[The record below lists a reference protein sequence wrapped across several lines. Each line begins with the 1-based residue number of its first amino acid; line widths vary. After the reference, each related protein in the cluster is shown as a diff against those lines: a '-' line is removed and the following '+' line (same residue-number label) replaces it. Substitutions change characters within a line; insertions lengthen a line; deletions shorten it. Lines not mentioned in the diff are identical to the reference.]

1 MSASAKPTEKLFKSF
16 LAAVLAIS
24 LCPLMP
30 ADKAQAE
37 EAGDL
42 SEPTDAAQVSDE
54 SLGGDVDPTESAL
67 AADGSD
73 ADSELAGENNGAED
87 ESATDDSNVAL
98 QAASDSGTP
107 IVDWTECGTCQWMI
121 DSSGCLIIEPQS
133 GETGELEDWGWTAP
147 WSNYKNSI
155 ISATIKKTVIAK
167 TASRAF
173 YDCKSLRSVDLS
185 GLDTSKVTSMYCMF
199 QGCSSLASLDLSP
212 LDTSNV
218 QGMSSMFKGCSKLS
232 SLDLSSFDTSK
243 VTNMSFMFE
252 GCLRLETLNLS
263 SFNAGNVVDMSFMF
277 EDCQSLKT
285 ISFPAVLN
293 TPKVTDFF
301 GMFSGCRSLEG
312 LDASGFDTSAAKLLG
327 SMFSGCTKL
336 ASLDV
341 SNFDTSAATSLSSMF
356 DGCESLTSLDLS
368 SFDTSAADYRYGLSN
383 FLYGCKSL
391 RTVTLGS
398 KFAFEGAGLDRQCSL
413 PTPEDNG
420 LSGRWIS
427 SKDGIAYMSSGVPS
441 NVAAT
446 YAAQEMGDTRAW
458 NQNGACIWNIDEN
471 GRLTVKPITSE
482 SGELYSS
489 CPWRDEKSRIKTVY
503 FEKGVI
509 APKSMDSM
517 FCDCKALI
525 SADLG
530 NLDTSRA
537 TGMDCLFEGCSLLE
551 RVSLSNV
558 DTSNV
563 TSMVAVFSNC
573 FSLKSLDLSS
583 FDTSNVTSMRG
594 MFNGCRAIES
604 LDLSAFD
611 TSSVTDM
618 NLMFFSC
625 YRLLDLDVSSFDTSN
640 VRDMEDMFFDC
651 RSLMSLD
658 LSSFDTSSTTA
669 MRSMFGGNC
678 AIALLSV
685 TFGERFSFCGSSGSR
700 LCALPSIISE
710 GRTGLW
716 VSSADGKAYAP
727 DEIPN
732 NVASTYTAQMKS
744 EIPKTSISESM
755 FAVDTRAKTYTG
767 SPIKPSVSSGSLQ
780 QGTDYD
786 ISYGENIN
794 AGEGTILITGAG
806 NYTGQ
811 VTYSFRIDPIQV
823 DAPKAATDLVYSGAE
838 QVGVAPSDDYEVAG
852 GSATNAGDYTAA
864 VSLKDKKNYVWA
876 GKGGSDNVRVP
887 WSIAKAVP
895 SYSVPTPV
903 DATFGQTL
911 GGLELPGG
919 FSWQDD
925 PSTSVGDAGEHEF
938 MATFTPSDAA
948 NYNVVRDIPVI
959 VRVPSP
965 NLVAVPQVADLVYT
979 GEFQKAAVP
988 ESDFYAVEE
997 ICGGIDAGAYE
1008 VKLSLKDPSSY
1019 RWADDGSNSEKT
1031 VTYRILPAQLTD
1043 VVITGVPARMEAT
1056 GSQLAPEPIVTFN
1069 GKTLA
1074 QGADYSLSYGE
1085 NVSPGKGSVT
1095 VTAIE
1100 GGNFTGSATVCFDIE
1115 KKSETENPDPG
1126 TGGGGTD
1133 PGTGGG
1139 SGGTGSAPT
1148 PDPGQGGGGAS
1159 APEPEPQQ
1167 FAVAYHLDGGVNAA
1181 SNPATFTAG
1190 TAVALA
1196 APTREGYE
1204 FEGWYADAKLTK
1216 RVAEIPA
1223 EASGDVEL
1231 WAKWAMKAPAPV
1243 FPDVDYSES
1252 SWYGKAVTYVA
1263 ERGLITGYTA
1273 GDKAGQFGVGD
1284 VLTRAQLATIL
1295 WRNACP
1301 DEYASY
1307 DPETAVD
1314 TTGIDGSADGMYY
1327 TAATN
1332 WAVKNGVIA
1341 GFDREDGSKDFA
1353 ADDDVSFEQLITI
1366 LSRLCATKEE
1376 LDAAGTDL
1384 SAFADGD
1391 LASSWS
1397 RGAFAWAAARGLV
1410 QGYDEPTGKYLMPG
1424 DPVARERVAVVLM
1437 RAFEMGIME

>member
-1 MSASAKPTEKLFKSF
+1 
-16 LAAVLAIS
+16 
-24 LCPLMP
+24 
-30 ADKAQAE
+30 
-37 EAGDL
+37 
-42 SEPTDAAQVSDE
+42 
-54 SLGGDVDPTESAL
+54 
-67 AADGSD
+67 
-73 ADSELAGENNGAED
+73 
-87 ESATDDSNVAL
+87 
-98 QAASDSGTP
+98 
-107 IVDWTECGTCQWMI
+107 
-121 DSSGCLIIEPQS
+121 
-133 GETGELEDWGWTAP
+133 
-147 WSNYKNSI
+147 
-155 ISATIKKTVIAK
+155 
-167 TASRAF
+167 
-173 YDCKSLRSVDLS
+173 
-185 GLDTSKVTSMYCMF
+185 
-199 QGCSSLASLDLSP
+199 
-212 LDTSNV
+212 
-218 QGMSSMFKGCSKLS
+218 
-232 SLDLSSFDTSK
+232 
-243 VTNMSFMFE
+243 
-252 GCLRLETLNLS
+252 
-263 SFNAGNVVDMSFMF
+263 
-277 EDCQSLKT
+277 
-285 ISFPAVLN
+285 
-293 TPKVTDFF
+293 
-301 GMFSGCRSLEG
+301 
-312 LDASGFDTSAAKLLG
+312 
-327 SMFSGCTKL
+327 
-336 ASLDV
+336 
-341 SNFDTSAATSLSSMF
+341 
-356 DGCESLTSLDLS
+356 
-368 SFDTSAADYRYGLSN
+368 
-383 FLYGCKSL
+383 
-391 RTVTLGS
+391 
-398 KFAFEGAGLDRQCSL
+398 
-413 PTPEDNG
+413 
-420 LSGRWIS
+420 
-427 SKDGIAYMSSGVPS
+427 MSSGVPS

-517 FCDCKALI
+517 FCECKALI

-537 TGMDCLFEGCSLLE
+537 TGMDRLFEGCSLLE

-732 NVASTYTAQMKS
+732 NVAATYTAQMKS
-744 EIPKTSISESM
+744 EVPKTSISESM
-755 FAVDTRAKTYTG
+755 FVVDTRAKTYTG

-786 ISYGENIN
+786 VSYRENVN

-838 QVGVAPSDDYEVAG
+838 QVGVAPSGEYEVSG

-876 GKGGSDNVRVP
+876 GKGGSDDLSIA
-887 WSIAKAVP
+887 WAIAKAAP
-895 SYSVPTPV
+895 SYSAPAIIN
-903 DATFGQTL
+903 ATFGQTL

-948 NYNVVRDIPVI
+948 NYNVVQNIPVI
-959 VRVPSP
+959 VRVSSP

-988 ESDFYAVEE
+988 ESDFYAIEE
-997 ICGGIDAGAYE
+997 VCGGIDAGAYE
-1008 VKLSLKDPSSY
+1008 VKLSLKDSSSC

-1043 VVITGVPARMEAT
+1043 AMITGVPARMEAT
-1056 GSQLAPEPIVTFN
+1056 GSQLTPKPIVTFK
-1069 GKTLA
+1069 GKTLT

-1085 NVSPGKGSVT
+1085 NVNPGKGSVT
-1095 VTAIE
+1095 VTAIG
-1100 GGNFTGSATVCFDIE
+1100 GGNFTGSATVEFDIE
-1115 KKSETENPDPG
+1115 KK
-1126 TGGGGTD
+1126 
-1133 PGTGGG
+1133 
-1139 SGGTGSAPT
+1139 
-1148 PDPGQGGGGAS
+1148 
-1159 APEPEPQQ
+1159 
-1167 FAVAYHLDGGVNAA
+1167 AV
-1181 SNPATFTAG
+1181 
-1190 TAVALA
+1190 
-1196 APTREGYE
+1196 
-1204 FEGWYADAKLTK
+1204 
-1216 RVAEIPA
+1216 
-1223 EASGDVEL
+1223 
-1231 WAKWAMKAPAPV
+1231 PAPV
-1243 FPDVDYSES
+1243 FSDVDYSDS
-1252 SWYGKAVTYVA
+1252 SWYDDAVSYVA
-1263 ERGLITGYTA
+1263 SRGLITGYTD
-1273 GDKAGQFGVGD
+1273 GVKAGQFGVGD

-1307 DPETAVD
+1307 DPETAKD

-1327 TAATN
+1327 TAAAN
-1332 WAVKNGVIA
+1332 WAVRNGVIT

-1376 LDAAGTDL
+1376 LDAAGSDL

-1397 RGAFAWAAARGLV
+1397 RGAFAWAAAKGLV

-1437 RAFEMGIME
+1437 RVFEMGIMK

>member
-37 EAGDL
+37 EAGDS
-42 SEPTDAAQVSDE
+42 SEPTDAAQVADE
-54 SLGGDVDPTESAL
+54 SEGGDADPTEGVL
-67 AADGSD
+67 AVDNSD
-73 ADSELAGENNGAED
+73 ADSELAGENDGAEG
-87 ESATDDSNVAL
+87 EGALDDSDVAL
-98 QAASDSGTP
+98 QAASDSGAP

-121 DSSGCLIIEPQS
+121 DAGGCLAVKPNS
-133 GETGELEDWGWTAP
+133 GSTGELENWGYGVPP
-147 WSNYKNSI
+147 WSAWAKSI
-155 ISATIKKTVIAK
+155 RSVSFDGVISASNA
-167 TASRAF
+167 RE
-173 YDCKSLRSVDLS
+173 
-185 GLDTSKVTSMYCMF
+185 MF
-199 QGCSSLASLDLSP
+199 SWCSSL
-212 LDTSNV
+212 T
-218 QGMSSMFKGCSKLS
+218 

-243 VTNMSFMFE
+243 VT
-252 GCLRLETLNLS
+252 
-263 SFNAGNVVDMSFMF
+263 DMS
-277 EDCQSLKT
+277 
-285 ISFPAVLN
+285 
-293 TPKVTDFF
+293 
-301 GMFSGCRSLEG
+301 GMFSGCSSLTS
-312 LDASGFDTSAAKLLG
+312 LDLSSFNTSNVTG
-327 SMFSGCTKL
+327 MGGMFSGC
-336 ASLDV
+336 S
-341 SNFDTSAATSLSSMF
+341 
-356 DGCESLTSLDLS
+356 SLTSLDLS
-368 SFDTSAADYRYGLSN
+368 SFDTSNVKGTGYPRGMSGMFSGCSKLASLDLSSFDTSKVTDMDRMFDGCLRLKSLDLSSFDTKNVASMSRMFQNCQSLESIAFPVALNTSKATDFSGMFSGCRSLEALDVSRFDTSAATSLSFMFSGCSSLGTLDLSGFDTSGISSQYGLSG
-383 FLYGCKSL
+383 LLDGCESL
-391 RTVTLGS
+391 RVVTLGP

-427 SKDGIAYMSSGVPS
+427 SKDGIAYTSSGVPS

-446 YAAQEMGDTRAW
+446 YTAQEMGDTRAW
-458 NQNGACIWNIDEN
+458 NQNGTCIWNIDEN
-471 GRLTVKPITSE
+471 GRLTVKPTTSE

-503 FEKGVI
+503 FEKGVV

-537 TGMDCLFEGCSLLE
+537 TGVDNLFEGCSLLE

-563 TSMVAVFSNC
+563 TSMVAMFSNC

-618 NLMFFSC
+618 DLMFFSC

-651 RSLMSLD
+651 RSLVSLD

-685 TFGERFSFCGSSGSR
+685 TFGEKFSFCGSSGSR

-732 NVASTYTAQMKS
+732 NVAATYTAQMKS
-744 EIPKTSISESM
+744 EVPKTSISESM
-755 FAVDTRAKTYTG
+755 FVVDTRAKTYTG

-786 ISYGENIN
+786 VSYRENVN

-823 DAPKAATDLVYSGAE
+823 DAPKAAADLVYSGAE
-838 QVGVAPSDDYEVAG
+838 QVGVAPSGEYEVSG

-876 GKGGSDNVRVP
+876 GKGGSDDLSIA
-887 WSIAKAVP
+887 WAIAKAAP
-895 SYSVPTPV
+895 SYSAPAIIN
-903 DATFGQTL
+903 ATFGQTL

-938 MATFTPSDAA
+938 MVTFTPSDAA
-948 NYNVVRDIPVI
+948 NYNVVQNIPAI
-959 VRVPSP
+959 VRVSSP

-1008 VKLSLKDPSSY
+1008 VKLSLKDSSSC

-1043 VVITGVPARMEAT
+1043 VMITGVPARMEAT
-1056 GSQLAPEPIVTFN
+1056 GSQLTPEPIVTFK
-1069 GKTLA
+1069 GKTLV

-1095 VTAIE
+1095 VTAIG
-1100 GGNFTGSATVCFDIE
+1100 GGNFTGSATVEFDIE
-1115 KKSETENPDPG
+1115 KKAEP
-1126 TGGGGTD
+1126 
-1133 PGTGGG
+1133 
-1139 SGGTGSAPT
+1139 A
-1148 PDPGQGGGGAS
+1148 
-1159 APEPEPQQ
+1159 PEPQQ
-1167 FAVAYHLDGGVNAA
+1167 FAVIYHLDGGANATD
-1181 SNPATFTAG
+1181 NPATYMAG
-1190 TAVALA
+1190 AAVPLA
-1196 APTREGYE
+1196 DPTKEGFE
-1204 FEGWYADAKLTK
+1204 FQGWYADAEFTV
-1216 RVAEIPA
+1216 RVTEIPA
-1223 EASGDVEL
+1223 DASGDVEL
-1231 WAKWAMKAPAPV
+1231 WAKWKEQRPAPV
-1243 FPDVDYSES
+1243 FTDVDYSDT
-1252 SWYGKAVTYVA
+1252 SWYGDAVTFVA
-1263 ERGLITGYTA
+1263 SKGLITGYSGTTL
-1273 GDKAGQFGVGD
+1273 FGVGD

-1307 DPETAVD
+1307 DPETAKD

-1327 TAATN
+1327 TAAAN
-1332 WAVKNGVIA
+1332 WAVRNGVIT
-1341 GFDREDGSKDFA
+1341 GFVRDDGTKDFA
-1353 ADDDVSFEQLITI
+1353 ADENVSFEQLVTI
-1366 LSRLCATKEE
+1366 LARLCATPDE
-1376 LDAAGTDL
+1376 LSAAGSDL

-1397 RGAFAWAAARGLV
+1397 RGAFAWAAANGLV
-1410 QGYDEPTGKYLMPG
+1410 QGYGEPTGKYLRPG

-1437 RAFEMGIME
+1437 RAFEMGIMK

>member
-1 MSASAKPTEKLFKSF
+1 
-16 LAAVLAIS
+16 
-24 LCPLMP
+24 
-30 ADKAQAE
+30 
-37 EAGDL
+37 
-42 SEPTDAAQVSDE
+42 
-54 SLGGDVDPTESAL
+54 
-67 AADGSD
+67 
-73 ADSELAGENNGAED
+73 
-87 ESATDDSNVAL
+87 
-98 QAASDSGTP
+98 
-107 IVDWTECGTCQWMI
+107 
-121 DSSGCLIIEPQS
+121 
-133 GETGELEDWGWTAP
+133 
-147 WSNYKNSI
+147 
-155 ISATIKKTVIAK
+155 
-167 TASRAF
+167 
-173 YDCKSLRSVDLS
+173 
-185 GLDTSKVTSMYCMF
+185 
-199 QGCSSLASLDLSP
+199 
-212 LDTSNV
+212 
-218 QGMSSMFKGCSKLS
+218 
-232 SLDLSSFDTSK
+232 
-243 VTNMSFMFE
+243 
-252 GCLRLETLNLS
+252 
-263 SFNAGNVVDMSFMF
+263 
-277 EDCQSLKT
+277 
-285 ISFPAVLN
+285 
-293 TPKVTDFF
+293 
-301 GMFSGCRSLEG
+301 
-312 LDASGFDTSAAKLLG
+312 
-327 SMFSGCTKL
+327 
-336 ASLDV
+336 
-341 SNFDTSAATSLSSMF
+341 
-356 DGCESLTSLDLS
+356 
-368 SFDTSAADYRYGLSN
+368 
-383 FLYGCKSL
+383 
-391 RTVTLGS
+391 
-398 KFAFEGAGLDRQCSL
+398 
-413 PTPEDNG
+413 
-420 LSGRWIS
+420 
-427 SKDGIAYMSSGVPS
+427 
-441 NVAAT
+441 
-446 YAAQEMGDTRAW
+446 
-458 NQNGACIWNIDEN
+458 
-471 GRLTVKPITSE
+471 
-482 SGELYSS
+482 
-489 CPWRDEKSRIKTVY
+489 
-503 FEKGVI
+503 
-509 APKSMDSM
+509 
-517 FCDCKALI
+517 
-525 SADLG
+525 
-530 NLDTSRA
+530 
-537 TGMDCLFEGCSLLE
+537 
-551 RVSLSNV
+551 
-558 DTSNV
+558 
-563 TSMVAVFSNC
+563 MVAVFSNC

-852 GSATNAGDYTAA
+852 GLATNAGDYTAA

-876 GKGGSDNVRVP
+876 GKGGSDNVWVP

-1008 VKLSLKDPSSY
+1008 VKLSLKDPSSC

-1139 SGGTGSAPT
+1139 SGGTGSAST

-1327 TAATN
+1327 TAAAN
-1332 WAVKNGVIA
+1332 WAVENGVIT

-1397 RGAFAWAAARGLV
+1397 RGAFAWAADKGLV
-1410 QGYDEPTGKYLMPG
+1410 QGYDEPTGKYLRPG

-1437 RAFEMGIME
+1437 RAFEMGIMK